1 MTKEDGQGGAAAGL
15 ESIVHRPKSA
25 GAVRV
30 LFLGDVCA
38 EPGRKAVEQE
48 LAGLRQRLGADFVI
62 VNAENAAGGYG
73 ITPVLADGLLKAGI
87 GCITTGDHAY
97 DRKEVW
103 EYLGTE
109 PRILRPLNFP
119 PQAPGRGYGIYDLG
133 QETKGREG
141 TSGQGKVQN
150 AEGKMADAEQV
161 AEVKVAVVNLQ
172 GRVFMKALD
181 CPFRTTLPVLEEI
194 RRETQVVFVDIHAE
208 ATAEKQA
215 MGWFL
220 DGRVSAVLGSHTHV
234 QTADEAILA
243 GGTAYIT
250 DAGMC
255 GSFDSVLGM
264 SKDLS
269 LRRMIEMVPVRL
281 HPATGD
287 VRINGVWVD
296 VEPASG
302 RALAIGRLSHP
313 VAPAGN
319 QTAAGSV

>member
-1 MTKEDGQGGAAAGL
+1 
-15 ESIVHRPKSA
+15 
-25 GAVRV
+25 V

-48 LAGLRQRLGADFVI
+48 LVGLRQRLGADFVI

-73 ITPVLADGLLKAGI
+73 ITPKLADGLLKAGV

-109 PRILRPLNFP
+109 SRILRPLNFP
-119 PQAPGRGYGIYDLG
+119 PQAPGRGYGIYDC
-133 QETKGREG
+133 RWASAEG
-141 TSGQGKVQN
+141 TQGT
-150 AEGKMADAEQV
+150 EGTK
-161 AEVKVAVVNLQ
+161 VKVAVVNLQ
-172 GRVFMKALD
+172 GRVFMKPLD
-181 CPFRTTLPVLEEI
+181 CPFRRVLPVLDEI

-208 ATAEKQA
+208 ATAEKQG

-243 GGTAYIT
+243 GGTAFIS
-250 DAGMC
+250 DVGMC

-269 LRRMIEMVPVRL
+269 LRRMVEMVPVRL

-296 VEPASG
+296 VEVSSG
-302 RALAIGRLSHP
+302 RALAIGRLSEP
-313 VAPAGN
+313 VALSAN
-319 QTAAGSV
+319 QTEAG

>member
-1 MTKEDGQGGAAAGL
+1 MSAN
-15 ESIVHRPKSA
+15 PKSE
-25 GAVRV
+25 GALRV

-48 LAGLRQRLGADFVI
+48 LVGLRQRLGADFVI

-73 ITPVLADGLLKAGI
+73 ITPKLADGLLKAGV

-109 PRILRPLNFP
+109 SRILRPLNFP
-119 PQAPGRGYGIYDLG
+119 PQAPGRGYGIYDC
-133 QETKGREG
+133 RWASAEG
-141 TSGQGKVQN
+141 TQGT
-150 AEGKMADAEQV
+150 EGTK
-161 AEVKVAVVNLQ
+161 VKVAVVNLQ
-172 GRVFMKALD
+172 GRVFMKPLD
-181 CPFRTTLPVLEEI
+181 CPFRRVLPVLDEI

-208 ATAEKQA
+208 ATAEKQG

-243 GGTAYIT
+243 GGTAFIS
-250 DAGMC
+250 DVGMC

-269 LRRMIEMVPVRL
+269 LRRMVEMVPVRL

-296 VEPASG
+296 VEVSSG
-302 RALAIGRLSHP
+302 RALAIGRLSEP
-313 VAPAGN
+313 VALSAN
-319 QTAAGSV
+319 QTEAG

>member
-1 MTKEDGQGGAAAGL
+1 
-15 ESIVHRPKSA
+15 
-25 GAVRV
+25 V

-48 LAGLRQRLGADFVI
+48 LAGLRQRLSVDFVI
-62 VNAENAAGGYG
+62 ANGENAAGGYG
-73 ITPVLADGLLKAGI
+73 ITPVIADALLKAGL
-87 GCITTGDHAY
+87 GCVTTGDHAY

-119 PQAPGRGYGIYDLG
+119 PQAPGRGYGIYDCRLASAEG
-133 QETKGREG
+133 AQGTEG
-141 TSGQGKVQN
+141 T
-150 AEGKMADAEQV
+150 QV
-161 AEVKVAVVNLQ
+161 KIAVISLQ
-172 GRVFMKALD
+172 GRVFMKPLD
-181 CPFRTTLPVLEEI
+181 CPFRRTLPVLDEI

-234 QTADEAILA
+234 LTADEAILA

-269 LRRMIEMVPVRL
+269 LRRMIEMIPVRL

-313 VAPAGN
+313 VALAGN
-319 QTAAGSV
+319 QTVAG

>member
-1 MTKEDGQGGAAAGL
+1 
-15 ESIVHRPKSA
+15 
-25 GAVRV
+25 
-30 LFLGDVCA
+30 VCA

-48 LAGLRQRLGADFVI
+48 LVGLRQGLGVDFVI
-62 VNAENAAGGYG
+62 ANGENAAGGYG
-73 ITPVLADGLLKAGI
+73 ITPVIADALLKAGV
-87 GCITTGDHAY
+87 GCVTTGDHAY

-119 PQAPGRGYGIYDLG
+119 PQAPGRGYGIYECRMSSD
-133 QETKGREG
+133 ESTESTK
-141 TSGQGKVQN
+141 
-150 AEGKMADAEQV
+150 
-161 AEVKVAVVNLQ
+161 VKIAVISLQ
-172 GRVFMKALD
+172 GRVFMKPLD
-181 CPFRTTLPVLEEI
+181 CPFRRTLPVLDEI

-220 DGRVSAVLGSHTHV
+220 DGRVSALLGSHTHV
-234 QTADEAILA
+234 QTADEMIMA
-243 GGTAYIT
+243 GGTAYIS

-281 HPATGD
+281 QPATGD

-296 VEPASG
+296 VEPVSG

-313 VAPAGN
+313 VALAGN
-319 QTAAGSV
+319 QTAAG

>member
-1 MTKEDGQGGAAAGL
+1 MSIPQLLPGAL
-15 ESIVHRPKSA
+15 
-25 GAVRV
+25 RV

-48 LAGLRQRLGADFVI
+48 LARLRQRLGADFVI
-62 VNAENAAGGYG
+62 ANAENSAGGCG
-73 ITPVLADGLLKAGI
+73 ITPAIAKAMLAAGVD
-87 GCITTGDHAY
+87 CITTGDHAY

-119 PQAPGRGYGIYDLG
+119 PQAPGRGYGIYECRMTNG
-133 QETKGREG
+133 EGTPGTEG
-141 TSGQGKVQN
+141 TSGQYKVQN
-150 AEGKMADAEQV
+150 AKGRMADLEQ
-161 AEVKVAVVNLQ
+161 AAGETTKVKVAVVNLQ

-181 CPFRTTLPVLEEI
+181 CPFRRVLFALDEI
-194 RRETQVVFVDIHAE
+194 RRETPVVFLDIHAE

-250 DAGMC
+250 DVGMC

-264 SKDLS
+264 NKDLS

-281 HPATGD
+281 QPATGD
-287 VRINGVWVD
+287 VRINGVWID
-296 VEPASG
+296 VEPQTG
-302 RALAIGRLSHP
+302 RALAIGRLSHSAVP
-313 VAPAGN
+313 TWNQAG
-319 QTAAGSV
+319 GG

>member
-1 MTKEDGQGGAAAGL
+1 MTNGEDQTGA
-15 ESIVHRPKSA
+15 SVSPKPD
-25 GAVRV
+25 GAMRV
-30 LFLGDVCA
+30 LFLGDICA
-38 EPGRKAVEQE
+38 EPGRKAIEQE
-48 LAGLRQRLGADFVI
+48 LPGLRRQLDVDFVI
-62 VNAENAAGGYG
+62 ANGENAAGGYG
-73 ITPVLADGLLKAGI
+73 ITPAIADALLKAGV

-119 PQAPGRGYGIYDLG
+119 PQAPGRGFGIYDCRL
-133 QETKGREG
+133 TSAEG
-141 TSGQGKVQN
+141 T
-150 AEGKMADAEQV
+150 EGTKA
-161 AEVKVAVVNLQ
+161 KVAVVSLQ
-172 GRVFMKALD
+172 GRVFMKPLD
-181 CPFRTTLPVLEEI
+181 CPFRRTLPVLDEI

-220 DGRVSAVLGSHTHV
+220 DGRASAVLGSHTHV
-234 QTADEAILA
+234 LTADEAILA

-264 SKDLS
+264 GKDLS

-313 VAPAGN
+313 VALAGN
-319 QTAAGSV
+319 QTVAV

>member
-1 MTKEDGQGGAAAGL
+1 MERSGFEPQPQPGVL
-15 ESIVHRPKSA
+15 
-25 GAVRV
+25 RV
-30 LFLGDVCA
+30 LFLGDICA

-48 LAGLRQRLGADFVI
+48 LAGLRQRLGVDFI
-62 VNAENAAGGYG
+62 IANGENTAGGYG
-73 ITPVLADGLLKAGI
+73 ITPVIADALLKAGV

-119 PQAPGRGYGIYDLG
+119 PQAPGKGYGVYECRTMNGDG
-133 QETKGREG
+133 PG
-141 TSGQGKVQN
+141 
-150 AEGKMADAEQV
+150 
-161 AEVKVAVVNLQ
+161 VKVAVLNLQ

-181 CPFRTTLPVLEEI
+181 CPFRTMLPVLDEI

-234 QTADEAILA
+234 QTADEKILA
-243 GGTAYIT
+243 GGTAYLT

-264 SKDLS
+264 GKDLS
-269 LRRMIEMVPVRL
+269 LRRMVEMVPVRL

-287 VRINGVWVD
+287 LRINGVWVD

-313 VAPAGN
+313 LTLTGN
-319 QTAAGSV
+319 QTAAG

>member
-1 MTKEDGQGGAAAGL
+1 MRQEMGPS
-15 ESIVHRPKSA
+15 ESRPQLQPQPLP

-38 EPGRKAVEQE
+38 EPGRKAIEQE
-48 LAGLRQRLGADFVI
+48 LAGLRQRLDVDFVI
-62 VNAENAAGGYG
+62 ANGENVAGGYG
-73 ITPVLADGLLKAGI
+73 ITPVLADGLLKAGVD
-87 GCITTGDHAY
+87 CITTGDHAY

-119 PQAPGRGYGIYDLG
+119 PQAPGRGSGIFECRL
-133 QETKGREG
+133 TSAEG
-141 TSGQGKVQN
+141 T
-150 AEGKMADAEQV
+150 EGTK
-161 AEVKVAVVNLQ
+161 VKVAVVNLQ

-181 CPFRTTLPVLEEI
+181 CPFRRTLPALDEI
-194 RRETQVVFVDIHAE
+194 RRETQVVIVDIRDE

-234 QTADEAILA
+234 QTADETVFA
-243 GGTAYIT
+243 GGTAYIS

-302 RALAIGRLSHP
+302 RALAIGRLSHS
-313 VAPAGN
+313 VTIAGN
-319 QTAAGSV
+319 QTAAG

>member
-1 MTKEDGQGGAAAGL
+1 VSPKPDGAM
-15 ESIVHRPKSA
+15 
-25 GAVRV
+25 RV
-30 LFLGDVCA
+30 LFLGDICA
-38 EPGRKAVEQE
+38 EPGRKAIEQE
-48 LAGLRQRLGADFVI
+48 LPGLRRQLDVDFVI
-62 VNAENAAGGYG
+62 ANGENAAGGYG
-73 ITPVLADGLLKAGI
+73 ITPAIADALLKAGV

-119 PQAPGRGYGIYDLG
+119 PQAPGRGFGIHDCRL
-133 QETKGREG
+133 TSAEG
-141 TSGQGKVQN
+141 T
-150 AEGKMADAEQV
+150 EGTKA
-161 AEVKVAVVNLQ
+161 KVAVVSLQ
-172 GRVFMKALD
+172 GRVFMKPLD
-181 CPFRTTLPVLEEI
+181 CPFRRTLPVLDEI

-220 DGRVSAVLGSHTHV
+220 DGRASAVLGSHTHV
-234 QTADEAILA
+234 LTADEAILA

-264 SKDLS
+264 GKDLA

-313 VAPAGN
+313 VALAGN
-319 QTAAGSV
+319 QTVAD

>member
-1 MTKEDGQGGAAAGL
+1 MGPS
-15 ESIVHRPKSA
+15 ESRPRPLP

-48 LAGLRQRLGADFVI
+48 LTGLRQRLSIDFVI
-62 VNAENAAGGYG
+62 VNGENAAGGYG
-73 ITPVLADGLLKAGI
+73 ITPVIANGLLKAGV

-119 PQAPGRGYGIYDLG
+119 PQAPGRGYGVYECRMSND
-133 QETKGREG
+133 ESTESTK
-141 TSGQGKVQN
+141 
-150 AEGKMADAEQV
+150 
-161 AEVKVAVVNLQ
+161 VKIAVISLQ
-172 GRVFMKALD
+172 GRVFMKPLD
-181 CPFRTTLPVLEEI
+181 CPFRRALAVLDEI
-194 RRETQVVFVDIHAE
+194 RRETQVVIVDIHAE

-220 DGRVSAVLGSHTHV
+220 DGRVSALLGSHTHV
-234 QTADEAILA
+234 QTADEMIMA
-243 GGTAYIT
+243 GGTAYIS

-264 SKDLS
+264 KKDQS
-269 LRRMIEMVPVRL
+269 LRRMIEQVPVRL
-281 HPATGD
+281 NPATGD
-287 VRINGVWVD
+287 LRLNGVLVD

-302 RALAIGRLSHP
+302 RALAIGRLSEP
-313 VAPAGN
+313 VVLAGN
-319 QTAAGSV
+319 QTAVS

>member
-1 MTKEDGQGGAAAGL
+1 MGPF
-15 ESIVHRPKSA
+15 ESRPQPQLQPLP

-48 LAGLRQRLGADFVI
+48 LAGLRQRLGIDFVI
-62 VNAENAAGGYG
+62 ANGENVAGGYG
-73 ITPVLADGLLKAGI
+73 ITPVIADALLKAGVD
-87 GCITTGDHAY
+87 CITTGDHAY

-119 PQAPGRGYGIYDLG
+119 PQAPGRGYGIYDLRLPTA
-133 QETKGREG
+133 ELATTEG
-141 TSGQGKVQN
+141 TKPTEATN
-150 AEGKMADAEQV
+150 IKF
-161 AEVKVAVVNLQ
+161 AVVNLQ
-172 GRVFMKALD
+172 GRVFMKPLD
-181 CPFRTTLPVLEEI
+181 CPFRRTLPVLDEI
-194 RRETQVVFVDIHAE
+194 RRETHMVFVDIHAE
-208 ATAEKQA
+208 ATAEKRA

-234 QTADEAILA
+234 LTADEAILA

-287 VRINGVWVD
+287 VRINGVWMD
-296 VEPASG
+296 VEPESG
-302 RALAIGRLSHP
+302 RALAIGRLSHR
-313 VAPAGN
+313 VELAGN
-319 QTAAGSV
+319 QTVAG

>member
-1 MTKEDGQGGAAAGL
+1 MF
-15 ESIVHRPKSA
+15 
-25 GAVRV
+25 
-30 LFLGDVCA
+30 FLGDICA

-48 LAGLRQRLGADFVI
+48 LAGLRQGLSADFVI
-62 VNAENAAGGYG
+62 ANAENAAGGYG
-73 ITPVLADGLLKAGI
+73 ITPAIADALLKAGV

-109 PRILRPLNFP
+109 PRILRPFNFP
-119 PQAPGRGYGIYDLG
+119 PQAPGRGYGIYELG
-133 QETKGREG
+133 QKTKGTEG
-141 TSGQGKVQN
+141 TK
-150 AEGKMADAEQV
+150 
-161 AEVKVAVVNLQ
+161 VKVAVVNLQ

-181 CPFRTTLPVLEEI
+181 CPFRTALPALDEI

-234 QTADEAILA
+234 QTADEKILT
-243 GGTAYIT
+243 GGTAYLS

-264 SKDLS
+264 GKDLS

-313 VAPAGN
+313 VALAGN
-319 QTAAGSV
+319 QTVAV

>member
-1 MTKEDGQGGAAAGL
+1 MSVPQPLPGAL
-15 ESIVHRPKSA
+15 
-25 GAVRV
+25 RV
-30 LFLGDVCA
+30 LFLGDICA

-48 LAGLRQRLGADFVI
+48 LAGLRRRLGIDFVI
-62 VNAENAAGGYG
+62 ANGENTAGGYG
-73 ITPVLADGLLKAGI
+73 ITPAIADALLRSGVD
-87 GCITTGDHAY
+87 CITTGDHAY

-119 PQAPGRGYGIYDLG
+119 PQAPGRGLGIYECRVSND
-133 QETKGREG
+133 EG
-141 TSGQGKVQN
+141 PGV
-150 AEGKMADAEQV
+150 KMA
-161 AEVKVAVVNLQ
+161 VVSLQ

-181 CPFRTTLPVLEEI
+181 CPFRRMLSALDEI
-194 RRETQVVFVDIHAE
+194 RQVTQVVLVDIHAE

-234 QTADEAILA
+234 QTADERILA

-250 DAGMC
+250 DVGMC

-264 SKDLS
+264 GKDQS

-281 HPATGD
+281 QPATGD

-302 RALAIGRLSHP
+302 RALAIGRLTHP
-313 VAPAGN
+313 FARARN
-319 QTAAGSV
+319 QTAAE

>member
-1 MTKEDGQGGAAAGL
+1 MSPKPDGAM
-15 ESIVHRPKSA
+15 
-25 GAVRV
+25 RV
-30 LFLGDVCA
+30 LFLGDICA
-38 EPGRKAVEQE
+38 EPGRKAIEQE
-48 LAGLRQRLGADFVI
+48 LPGLRRQLDVDFVI
-62 VNAENAAGGYG
+62 ANGENAAGGYG
-73 ITPVLADGLLKAGI
+73 ITPAIADALLKAGV

-103 EYLGTE
+103 EYLGIE

-119 PQAPGRGYGIYDLG
+119 PQAPGRGFGIYDCRL
-133 QETKGREG
+133 TSAEG
-141 TSGQGKVQN
+141 T
-150 AEGKMADAEQV
+150 EGTKA
-161 AEVKVAVVNLQ
+161 KVAVVSLQ
-172 GRVFMKALD
+172 GRVFMKPLD
-181 CPFRTTLPVLEEI
+181 CPFRRTLPVLDEI

-220 DGRVSAVLGSHTHV
+220 DGRASAVLGSHTHV
-234 QTADEAILA
+234 LTADEAILA

-264 SKDLS
+264 GKDLA

-313 VAPAGN
+313 VALAGN
-319 QTAAGSV
+319 QTVAD

>member
-1 MTKEDGQGGAAAGL
+1 MSEYAKPSGAL
-15 ESIVHRPKSA
+15 
-25 GAVRV
+25 RV

-48 LAGLRQRLGADFVI
+48 LAGLRQRLGIDFV
-62 VNAENAAGGYG
+62 VANAENAAGGYG
-73 ITPVLADGLLKAGI
+73 ITPVIAEALLQAGV
-87 GCITTGDHAY
+87 GCITVGDHAY

-109 PRILRPLNFP
+109 TRILRPLNFP
-119 PQAPGRGYGIYDLG
+119 PQAPGRGCGIYHCRLDNAA
-133 QETKGREG
+133 ET
-141 TSGQGKVQN
+141 
-150 AEGKMADAEQV
+150 
-161 AEVKVAVVNLQ
+161 KVAVVSLQ

-181 CPFRTTLPVLEEI
+181 CPFRRALPALDEI
-194 RRETQVVFVDIHAE
+194 RRETPIVVVDIHAE

-264 SKDLS
+264 NKDLS

-287 VRINGVWVD
+287 VRINGVCVD
-296 VEPASG
+296 VEPQTG
-302 RALAIGRLSHP
+302 RALAIQRLSL
-313 VAPAGN
+313 PAGPGGN
-319 QTAAGSV
+319 QTVTDQRLN

>member
-1 MTKEDGQGGAAAGL
+1 MTSETPSVPAK
-15 ESIVHRPKSA
+15 RA
-25 GAVRV
+25 GALRV

-38 EPGRKAVEQE
+38 EPGRKAVEQG
-48 LAGLRQRLGADFVI
+48 LAGLRQGLSIDFVTA
-62 VNAENAAGGYG
+62 NAENAAGGYG
-73 ITPVLADGLLKAGI
+73 ITPGIAKAMLDAGVD
-87 GCITTGDHAY
+87 CITTGDHAY

-119 PQAPGRGYGIYDLG
+119 PQAPGRGQGIY
-133 QETKGREG
+133 ECRM
-141 TSGQGKVQN
+141 TSG
-150 AEGKMADAEQV
+150 ECP
-161 AEVKVAVVNLQ
+161 EVKVAVVSLQ
-172 GRVFMKALD
+172 GRVFMKPLD
-181 CPFRTTLPVLEEI
+181 CPFRRVLPALDEI
-194 RRETQVVFVDIHAE
+194 RRETSVVIVDIHAE

-264 SKDLS
+264 NKDLS

-281 HPATGD
+281 NPATGD

-296 VEPASG
+296 VEPQTG
-302 RALAIGRLSHP
+302 RALAISRLCHP
-313 VAPAGN
+313 VLPAGN
-319 QTAAGSV
+319 QTSAG

>member
-1 MTKEDGQGGAAAGL
+1 MGSSESRPQPQPLPGAL
-15 ESIVHRPKSA
+15 
-25 GAVRV
+25 RV

-48 LAGLRQRLGADFVI
+48 LGGLRQRLSVDFVI
-62 VNAENAAGGYG
+62 ANGENVAGGYG
-73 ITPVLADGLLKAGI
+73 ITPVLAGGLLNAGVD
-87 GCITTGDHAY
+87 CITTGDHAY
-97 DRKEVW
+97 DRKEAW

-109 PRILRPLNFP
+109 TRILRPLNFP
-119 PQAPGRGYGIYDLG
+119 PLAPGRGYGIYDCRLTIAG
-133 QETKGREG
+133 GTQE
-141 TSGQGKVQN
+141 
-150 AEGKMADAEQV
+150 AEAAK
-161 AEVKVAVVNLQ
+161 VKVAVVSLQ

-181 CPFRTTLPVLEEI
+181 CPFRTALPALDEI
-194 RRETQVVFVDIHAE
+194 RRETQVVIVDIHAE

-234 QTADEAILA
+234 QTADETVFA
-243 GGTAYIT
+243 GGTAYIS

-264 SKDLS
+264 NKDLS

-296 VEPASG
+296 VDPASG
-302 RALAIGRLSHP
+302 RALAIGRLTHS
-313 VAPAGN
+313 ATIAGN
-319 QTAAGSV
+319 QTASG

>member
-1 MTKEDGQGGAAAGL
+1 M
-15 ESIVHRPKSA
+15 
-25 GAVRV
+25 RV
-30 LFLGDVCA
+30 LFLGDICA
-38 EPGRKAVEQE
+38 EPGRKAIEQE
-48 LAGLRQRLGADFVI
+48 LPGLRRQLDVDFVI
-62 VNAENAAGGYG
+62 ANGENAAGGYG
-73 ITPVLADGLLKAGI
+73 ITPVIADALLKAGV

-119 PQAPGRGYGIYDLG
+119 PQAPGRGFGIYDCRL
-133 QETKGREG
+133 TSAEG
-141 TSGQGKVQN
+141 T
-150 AEGKMADAEQV
+150 EGTKA
-161 AEVKVAVVNLQ
+161 KVAVVSLQ
-172 GRVFMKALD
+172 GRVFMKPLD
-181 CPFRTTLPVLEEI
+181 CPFRRTLPVLDEI

-220 DGRVSAVLGSHTHV
+220 DGRASAVLGSHTHV
-234 QTADEAILA
+234 LTADEAILA

-264 SKDLS
+264 GKDLA

-313 VAPAGN
+313 VALAGN
-319 QTAAGSV
+319 QTVAD

>member
-1 MTKEDGQGGAAAGL
+1 MSPKPDGAM
-15 ESIVHRPKSA
+15 
-25 GAVRV
+25 RV
-30 LFLGDVCA
+30 LFLGDICA
-38 EPGRKAVEQE
+38 EPGRKAIEQE
-48 LAGLRQRLGADFVI
+48 LPGLRRQLDVDFVI
-62 VNAENAAGGYG
+62 ANGENAAGGYG
-73 ITPVLADGLLKAGI
+73 ITPAIADALLKAGV

-119 PQAPGRGYGIYDLG
+119 PQAPGRGFGIYDCRL
-133 QETKGREG
+133 TSAEG
-141 TSGQGKVQN
+141 T
-150 AEGKMADAEQV
+150 EGTKA
-161 AEVKVAVVNLQ
+161 KVAIVSLQ
-172 GRVFMKALD
+172 GRVFMKPLD
-181 CPFRTTLPVLEEI
+181 CPFRRTLPVLDEI

-220 DGRVSAVLGSHTHV
+220 DGRASAVLGSHTHV
-234 QTADEAILA
+234 LTADEAILA

-264 SKDLS
+264 GKDLA

-313 VAPAGN
+313 VALAGN
-319 QTAAGSV
+319 QTVAD

>member
-1 MTKEDGQGGAAAGL
+1 MSAD
-15 ESIVHRPKSA
+15 PKSQTPNPKEE
-25 GAVRV
+25 GALRV

-48 LAGLRQRLGADFVI
+48 LAGLRQRLGVDFVI
-62 VNAENAAGGYG
+62 VNGENAAGGYG
-73 ITPVLADGLLKAGI
+73 ITPALADRLLKAGV

-119 PQAPGRGYGIYDLG
+119 PQAPGRGHGIYDLG
-133 QETKGREG
+133 KETEEPEG
-141 TSGQGKVQN
+141 TK
-150 AEGKMADAEQV
+150 
-161 AEVKVAVVNLQ
+161 VKVAVVNLQ
-172 GRVFMKALD
+172 GRAFMKALD
-181 CPFRTTLPVLEEI
+181 CPFRRALPALDEI
-194 RRETQVVFVDIHAE
+194 RRETPVVFVDIHAE

-234 QTADEAILA
+234 QTADEAILD
-243 GGTAYIT
+243 GGTAYIS

-264 SKDLS
+264 SKDSS

-313 VAPAGN
+313 VALGGN
-319 QTAAGSV
+319 QTAAA

>member
-1 MTKEDGQGGAAAGL
+1 MGASPKPDGAL
-15 ESIVHRPKSA
+15 
-25 GAVRV
+25 RV

-48 LAGLRQRLGADFVI
+48 IVGLRQGLGIDFVI
-62 VNAENAAGGYG
+62 ANGENAAGGYG
-73 ITPVLADGLLKAGI
+73 ITPVIADALLKAGV
-87 GCITTGDHAY
+87 GCVTTGDHAY

-103 EYLGTE
+103 EYLSTE

-119 PQAPGRGYGIYDLG
+119 PQAPGRGYGIYDCCQG
-133 QETKGREG
+133 GAEGARGTEG
-141 TSGQGKVQN
+141 T
-150 AEGKMADAEQV
+150 QV
-161 AEVKVAVVNLQ
+161 RIAVISLQ
-172 GRVFMKALD
+172 GRVFMKPLD
-181 CPFRTTLPVLEEI
+181 CPFRRTLPVLDEI

-234 QTADEAILA
+234 MTADEAILA

-287 VRINGVWVD
+287 VRLNGVWVD

-313 VAPAGN
+313 VALSGN
-319 QTAAGSV
+319 QTVAG

>member
-1 MTKEDGQGGAAAGL
+1 MGPSESRPQPQPQPLPGAL
-15 ESIVHRPKSA
+15 
-25 GAVRV
+25 RV

-48 LAGLRQRLGADFVI
+48 LAGLRQRLDLDFVI
-62 VNAENAAGGYG
+62 ANAENAAGGYG
-73 ITPVLADGLLKAGI
+73 ITPVIADALLNAGV

-119 PQAPGRGYGIYDLG
+119 PQAPGRGYGIYDCRLAG
-133 QETKGREG
+133 AEGTQGTEG
-141 TSGQGKVQN
+141 TSGQCRVQS
-150 AEGKMADAEQV
+150 AKGKMANAEQ
-161 AEVKVAVVNLQ
+161 AAGETTKVKVAVVNLQ
-172 GRVFMKALD
+172 GRVFMKPLD
-181 CPFRTTLPVLEEI
+181 CPFRRTLPVLDEI
-194 RRETQVVFVDIHAE
+194 RHETQVIFVDIHAE

-243 GGTAYIT
+243 GGTAYISDT
-250 DAGMC
+250 GMC

-302 RALAIGRLSHP
+302 RALAIGRLIHP
-313 VAPAGN
+313 VALTGN
-319 QTAAGSV
+319 QTAAG

>member
-1 MTKEDGQGGAAAGL
+1 MRQDMSPSESRPQPQPQPRLGAL
-15 ESIVHRPKSA
+15 
-25 GAVRV
+25 RV
-30 LFLGDVCA
+30 LFLGDICA
-38 EPGRKAVEQE
+38 EPGRKAVKQA
-48 LAGLRQRLGADFVI
+48 LPGLRQRLGIDFVI
-62 VNAENAAGGYG
+62 ANAENAAGGYG
-73 ITPVLADGLLKAGI
+73 ITPAIADELLEAGV

-119 PQAPGRGYGIYDLG
+119 PQAPGRGVGIYDCRL
-133 QETKGREG
+133 TR
-141 TSGQGKVQN
+141 
-150 AEGKMADAEQV
+150 AELTDGAR
-161 AEVKVAVVNLQ
+161 VKIAVVGLQ
-172 GRVFMKALD
+172 GRVFMKAID
-181 CPFRTTLPVLEEI
+181 CPFRRALPALDEI
-194 RRETQVVFVDIHAE
+194 RRETAVILVDMHAE

-243 GGTAYIT
+243 GGTAYLT

-269 LRRMIEMVPVRL
+269 VRRMIEMVPVRL

-287 VRINGVWVD
+287 VRINGVLLD
-296 VEPASG
+296 IEPQSG
-302 RALAIGRLSHP
+302 RALTIGRLVNP
-313 VAPAGN
+313 VALI
-319 QTAAGSV
+319 

>member
-1 MTKEDGQGGAAAGL
+1 M
-15 ESIVHRPKSA
+15 SA
-25 GAVRV
+25 GPKPDGVLRV

-48 LAGLRQRLGADFVI
+48 LAGLRQQLGVDFVI
-62 VNAENAAGGYG
+62 ANAENAAGGYG
-73 ITPVLADGLLKAGI
+73 ITPAIAGALLKAGV

-103 EYLGTE
+103 EYLGAE

-119 PQAPGRGYGIYDLG
+119 PQTPGRGYGIYDCRLTSD
-133 QETKGREG
+133 EGRSGIEG
-141 TSGQGKVQN
+141 T
-150 AEGKMADAEQV
+150 QV
-161 AEVKVAVVNLQ
+161 KIAVISLQ

-181 CPFRTTLPVLEEI
+181 CPFRTALPALDEI
-194 RRETQVVFVDIHAE
+194 RRETQVVIVDLHAE

-234 QTADEAILA
+234 LTADEAILA

-264 SKDLS
+264 SKDVS

-296 VEPASG
+296 VEPTSG
-302 RALAIGRLSHP
+302 RASAIGRLSHT
-313 VAPAGN
+313 VVPAGN
-319 QTAAGSV
+319 QTSPASV

>member
-1 MTKEDGQGGAAAGL
+1 M
-15 ESIVHRPKSA
+15 
-25 GAVRV
+25 

-38 EPGRKAVEQE
+38 EPGRKAVEWE
-48 LAGLRQRLGADFVI
+48 IAGLRQRLGADFI
-62 VNAENAAGGYG
+62 IANAENAAGGYG
-73 ITPVLADGLLKAGI
+73 ITPVIADGLLKAGV
-87 GCITTGDHAY
+87 GCITTGDHAF

-109 PRILRPLNFP
+109 SRILRPLNFP
-119 PQAPGRGYGIYDLG
+119 PQAPGRGSGIY
-133 QETKGREG
+133 ECRMT
-141 TSGQGKVQN
+141 N
-150 AEGKMADAEQV
+150 AEGTGEREATT
-161 AEVKVAVVNLQ
+161 VKVAVVSLQ
-172 GRVFMKALD
+172 GRVFMKPLD
-181 CPFRTTLPVLEEI
+181 CPFRRMLPALDEI
-194 RRETQVVFVDIHAE
+194 RRETPVVFVDIHAE

-243 GGTAYIT
+243 GGSAYIT

-264 SKDLS
+264 SKDTS

-281 HPATGD
+281 QPATGD

-296 VEPASG
+296 VEPSSG
-302 RALAIGRLSHP
+302 RALSIGRLVHT
-313 VAPAGN
+313 VAPGPN
-319 QTAAGSV
+319 QLPTG

>member
-1 MTKEDGQGGAAAGL
+1 MSANPKPQ
-15 ESIVHRPKSA
+15 IPNPKSE
-25 GAVRV
+25 GSLRV

-62 VNAENAAGGYG
+62 VNGENAAAGYG
-73 ITPVLADGLLKAGI
+73 ITPKLADGLLKAGV

-119 PQAPGRGYGIYDLG
+119 PQAPGRGYGIYDCGLA
-133 QETKGREG
+133 
-141 TSGQGKVQN
+141 N
-150 AEGKMADAEQV
+150 AEGTQGTEGTK
-161 AEVKVAVVNLQ
+161 VKVAVVNLQ
-172 GRVFMKALD
+172 GRVFMKPLD
-181 CPFRTTLPVLEEI
+181 CPFRRVLPVLDEI

-208 ATAEKQA
+208 ATAEKQG

-243 GGTAYIT
+243 GGTAFIS
-250 DAGMC
+250 DVGMC

-269 LRRMIEMVPVRL
+269 LRRMVEMVPVRL

-287 VRINGVWVD
+287 VRLNGVWVD
-296 VEPASG
+296 VEISSG
-302 RALAIGRLSHP
+302 RALAIGRLSEP
-313 VAPAGN
+313 VALSAN
-319 QTAAGSV
+319 QTATG